1 MTTPSAPLLG
11 VMLPRDIRIADLLPF
26 ARRAEEIGF
35 DELWVVEDCFYRG
48 GIAQTAAVLAAT
60 SRITVGIGILPA
72 AVRNVAFTALEVA
85 TLAELHPGRITVGL
99 GHGVTGWMKQI
110 GAWPASPLTLIEEQL
125 SALRA
130 LLGGAEVTVDGR
142 YVKLHAVR
150 LENPPAAPVP
160 VLAGVRGPK
169 SLAAAGRAADGVILA
184 EPAAAAYVRAAREQT
199 AAGADHRV
207 VAYNFAVVDDDV
219 AAARA
224 VVRPALRQIAD
235 AANSAHLAA
244 LPYADEISALRDSLD
259 EQSFLAALRDEWI
272 DDLALVGSAAMV
284 RSRVGELGAAGADS
298 VVFVPLGD
306 DPLAVLETYARVR
319 K

>member
-1 MTTPSAPLLG
+1 
-11 VMLPRDIRIADLLPF
+11 MLPRDIRIADLLPF

-85 TLAELHPGRITVGL
+85 TLAELHPGRIAVGL

-125 SALRA
+125 GALRA
-130 LLGGAEVTVDGR
+130 LLRGAEVTVDGR
-142 YVKLHAVR
+142 YVKLDAVR
-150 LENPPAAPVP
+150 LENPPTVEVP

-184 EPAAAAYVRAAREQT
+184 EPAAPAYVRAAREQT
-199 AAGADHRV
+199 GAGAEHRV

-219 AAARA
+219 AAARE
-224 VVRPALRQIAD
+224 VVRPALRWIAD
-235 AANSAHLAA
+235 EANSAHLAA
-244 LPYADEISALRDSLD
+244 LPYADEIIALRDSTD
-259 EQSFLAALRDEWI
+259 EESFLAALQDGWI
-272 DDLALVGSAAMV
+272 DDLAMVGSAEAI
-284 RSRVGELGAAGADS
+284 RSRLGELGAAGADS
-298 VVFVPLGD
+298 VVFVPVGD

-319 K
+319 N